1 MQTTS
6 DLPNVQLTT
15 GDIKFDAF
23 GATGITATTPSDIIS
38 LLNEQSDARIRIHT
52 PSGIFKLVTT

>member
-6 DLPNVQLTT
+6 DLPNIQLTA

-23 GATGITATTPSDIIS
+23 GATGITATTPSDINS
-38 LLNEQSDARIRIHT
+38 LLNEESDARIRIHT
-52 PSGIFKLVTT
+52 PSGVFKLVTT

>member
-6 DLPNVQLTT
+6 ELPNIQLTE

-23 GATGITATTPSDIIS
+23 GATGITATTPSNINS
-38 LLNEQSDARIRIHT
+38 LLNEESDARIRIHT
-52 PSGIFKLVTT
+52 PSGVFKLVTT